1 MPCWCSA
8 SAPSSHQQGSTL
20 HRPDHP
26 VGCRRRGCAVYISDV
41 AALALAVIMVPVVV
55 PVFVLAM
62 LSLIVGLVLFFL
74 EVQIATR

>member
-1 MPCWCSA
+1 
-8 SAPSSHQQGSTL
+8 
-20 HRPDHP
+20 
-26 VGCRRRGCAVYISDV
+26 
-41 AALALAVIMVPVVV
+41 MVPVVV